1 MSTQALM
8 SGFAAYTD
16 AEELAATTNTSVAEQ
31 QSPITISII
40 SIASVVATY
49 ESGC

>member
-16 AEELAATTNTSVAEQ
+16 ADELAATTSTSVAEQ
-31 QSPITISII
+31 QSPITISITV
-40 SIASVVATY
+40 SVVTTY
-49 ESGC
+49 ELGC